1 MKYVKSGKEYM
12 SDINK
17 FVSKIKSRFDD
28 FIKKLQTEGKET
40 KEAFDLVLKESR
52 GELLDENGNKRDLTS
67 EEKELVKEQAKD
79 FFKVLGLTSITLLP
93 GGTLVF
99 ILIRVF
105 KQESNLLP
113 SSFLT
118 DEQKQKKIDKKTK
131 DQL

>member
-1 MKYVKSGKEYM
+1 MKYVKSLKEYM
-12 SDINK
+12 DINK
-17 FVSKIKSRFDD
+17 FVSKIRDRFDD
-28 FIKKLQTEGKET
+28 FIQKLQEEGRET

-52 GELLDENGNKRDLTS
+52 GELLDENGNKRDLTT
-67 EEKELVKEQAKD
+67 KEKD
-79 FFKVLGLTSITLLP
+79 FIKDQTKDLFKVLGLTSITLLP

-99 ILIRVF
+99 ILIRLF

-131 DQL
+131 DQ

>member
-1 MKYVKSGKEYM
+1 MKYIKSGKEYM

-28 FIKKLQTEGKET
+28 FMKRLQEEGKET

-52 GELLDENGNKRDLTS
+52 GELLDDNGKKRDLTPK
-67 EEKELVKEQAKD
+67 EKDFIKEQTKD
-79 FFKVLGLTSITLLP
+79 LFKVLGLTSITLLP

-99 ILIRVF
+99 VLIKVF
-105 KQESNLLP
+105 KQEENLLP

-131 DQL
+131 DQ

>member
-28 FIKKLQTEGKET
+28 FMKRLQEEGKET

-52 GELLDENGNKRDLTS
+52 GELLDENGNKRDLTKQ
-67 EEKELVKEQAKD
+67 EKELVKEQAKD
-79 FFKVLGLTSITLLP
+79 LFKVLGLTSMTLLP

-105 KQESNLLP
+105 KQEENLLP

-131 DQL
+131 DR

>member
-17 FVSKIKSRFDD
+17 FVSKIKSRFED

-40 KEAFDLVLKESR
+40 KEAFDLVLRESR
-52 GELLDENGNKRDLTS
+52 GELLDENGNKRDLTA

-79 FFKVLGLTSITLLP
+79 LFKVLGLTSITLLP

-105 KQESNLLP
+105 KQEENLLP

-131 DQL
+131 DQ

>member
-28 FIKKLQTEGKET
+28 FMKRLQEEGKET
-40 KEAFDLVLKESR
+40 KEALDLVLKESR
-52 GELLDENGNKRDLTS
+52 GELLDDNGKKRDLTP
-67 EEKELVKEQAKD
+67 KEKD
-79 FFKVLGLTSITLLP
+79 FIKDQTKDIFKVLGLTSITLLP

-99 ILIRVF
+99 VLIRLF
-105 KQESNLLP
+105 KQEENLLP

-118 DEQKQKKIDKKTK
+118 DEQKQKKIDKKIK
-131 DQL
+131 

>member
-17 FVSKIKSRFDD
+17 FVSKIKNHFDD

-40 KEAFDLVLKESR
+40 KEAFDLVLRESR
-52 GELLDENGNKRDLTS
+52 GELLDENGNKRDLTAN
-67 EEKELVKEQAKD
+67 EKELVKEQAKD
-79 FFKVLGLTSITLLP
+79 LFKVLGLTSITLLP

-105 KQESNLLP
+105 KQEENLLP
-113 SSFLT
+113 SSFLS
-118 DEQKQKKIDKKTK
+118 DEQKQKKIDKKIK
-131 DQL
+131 DQ

>member
-40 KEAFDLVLKESR
+40 REAFDLVLKESR
-52 GELLDENGNKRDLTS
+52 GELLDENGNKRDLTKQ
-67 EEKELVKEQAKD
+67 EKELVKEQAKD
-79 FFKVLGLTSITLLP
+79 LFKVLGLTSITLLP

-105 KQESNLLP
+105 KQEENLLP

-118 DEQKQKKIDKKTK
+118 DEQKQKKIDRKTK

>member
-17 FVSKIKSRFDD
+17 FVSKIKSRFED
-28 FIKKLQTEGKET
+28 FMKKLQTEGKET
-40 KEAFDLVLKESR
+40 KEAFDLVLRESR

-79 FFKVLGLTSITLLP
+79 LFKVLGLTSITLLP

-105 KQESNLLP
+105 KQEENLLP

-131 DQL
+131 DQ

>member
-12 SDINK
+12 SEINK

-28 FIKKLQTEGKET
+28 FIKNLQTEGKET

-52 GELLDENGNKRDLTS
+52 GELLDENGNKRDLTAK
-67 EEKELVKEQAKD
+67 EKELVKEQAKD
-79 FFKVLGLTSITLLP
+79 LFKVLGLTSITLLP

-105 KQESNLLP
+105 KQEENLLP

-118 DEQKQKKIDKKTK
+118 DEQNQKKIDKKTK
-131 DQL
+131 DQ

>member
-12 SDINK
+12 SYINK

-52 GELLDENGNKRDLTS
+52 GELLDENGNKRDLTAK
-67 EEKELVKEQAKD
+67 EKELVKEQAKD
-79 FFKVLGLTSITLLP
+79 LFKVLGLTSITLLP

-105 KQESNLLP
+105 KQEENLLP

-131 DQL
+131 DQ

>member
-28 FIKKLQTEGKET
+28 FMKRLQEEGKET
-40 KEAFDLVLKESR
+40 KEALDLVLKESR
-52 GELLDENGNKRDLTS
+52 GELLDDNGKKRDLTP
-67 EEKELVKEQAKD
+67 KEKD
-79 FFKVLGLTSITLLP
+79 FIKDQTKDIFKVLGLTSITLLP

-99 ILIRVF
+99 VLIKLF
-105 KQESNLLP
+105 KQEENLLP

-118 DEQKQKKIDKKTK
+118 DEQKQKKIDKKIK
-131 DQL
+131 

>member
-1 MKYVKSGKEYM
+1 MKYVKSLKEYM
-12 SDINK
+12 DINK
-17 FVSKIKSRFDD
+17 FVSKIRDRFDD
-28 FIKKLQTEGKET
+28 FIQRLQEEGRET

-67 EEKELVKEQAKD
+67 KEKD
-79 FFKVLGLTSITLLP
+79 FIKDQTKDLFKVLGLTSITLLP

-99 ILIRVF
+99 ILIRLF

-131 DQL
+131 DQ

>member
-52 GELLDENGNKRDLTS
+52 GELFDENGNKRDLTAK
-67 EEKELVKEQAKD
+67 EKELVKEQAKD
-79 FFKVLGLTSITLLP
+79 LFKVLGLTSITLLP

-99 ILIRVF
+99 ILIRLS
-105 KQESNLLP
+105 KQEENLLP

-118 DEQKQKKIDKKTK
+118 DEQKQKKIDKKIK
-131 DQL
+131 

>member
-52 GELLDENGNKRDLTS
+52 GELLDENGNKRDLTAK
-67 EEKELVKEQAKD
+67 EKELVKEQAKD
-79 FFKVLGLTSITLLP
+79 LFKVLGLTSITLLP

-105 KQESNLLP
+105 KQEENLLP

-131 DQL
+131 DQ

>member
-40 KEAFDLVLKESR
+40 REAFDLVLKESR
-52 GELLDENGNKRDLTS
+52 GELLDENGNKRDLTKQ
-67 EEKELVKEQAKD
+67 EKELVKDQAKD
-79 FFKVLGLTSITLLP
+79 LFKVLGLTSITLLP

-99 ILIRVF
+99 ILIKVF
-105 KQESNLLP
+105 KQEENLLP

-118 DEQKQKKIDKKTK
+118 DEQKQKKIDRKIK

>member
-1 MKYVKSGKEYM
+1 MKYIKSGKEYM

-52 GELLDENGNKRDLTS
+52 GELLDENGNKRDLTAK
-67 EEKELVKEQAKD
+67 EKELVKEQAKD
-79 FFKVLGLTSITLLP
+79 LFKVLGLTSITLLP

-105 KQESNLLP
+105 KQEENLLP

-118 DEQKQKKIDKKTK
+118 DEQKQKKIDRKTK

>member
-1 MKYVKSGKEYM
+1 MKYVKSLKEYM
-12 SDINK
+12 DINK
-17 FVSKIKSRFDD
+17 FVSKIRERFDD
-28 FIKKLQTEGKET
+28 FIQRLQEEGRET

-67 EEKELVKEQAKD
+67 KEKD
-79 FFKVLGLTSITLLP
+79 FIKDQTKDLFKVLGLTSITLLP

-99 ILIRVF
+99 ILIRLF

-131 DQL
+131 DR

>member
-52 GELLDENGNKRDLTS
+52 GELLDENGNKRDLTAK
-67 EEKELVKEQAKD
+67 EKELVKEQAKD
-79 FFKVLGLTSITLLP
+79 LFKVLGLTSITLLP

-105 KQESNLLP
+105 KQEENLLP

-118 DEQKQKKIDKKTK
+118 DEQKQKKIDRKTK

>member
-17 FVSKIKSRFDD
+17 FVSKIKNHFDD

-40 KEAFDLVLKESR
+40 KEAFDLVLRESR
-52 GELLDENGNKRDLTS
+52 GELLDENGNKRDLTAN
-67 EEKELVKEQAKD
+67 EKELVKEQAKD
-79 FFKVLGLTSITLLP
+79 LFKVLGLTSITLLP

-105 KQESNLLP
+105 KQEENLLP

-118 DEQKQKKIDKKTK
+118 DEQKQKKIDKKIK
-131 DQL
+131 DQ

>member
-28 FIKKLQTEGKET
+28 FIKKIQTEGKET

-52 GELLDENGNKRDLTS
+52 GELLDENGNKRDLTAK
-67 EEKELVKEQAKD
+67 EKELVKEQAKD

-105 KQESNLLP
+105 KQEENLLP

-118 DEQKQKKIDKKTK
+118 DEQKQKKIDKNK
-131 DQL
+131 D